1 MVRLIH
7 PTSPFL
13 QTPLSIYHEIN
24 QTHSLL
30 SPHPSPSPL
39 SVHSPPNTPDSLRT
53 ENHRYRDYSVPHP
66 KADTPPT
73 LASHRLKAV
82 QNFLPRRIQI
92 HLPSG
97 VEPEKTDSSTH
108 SRYWLRQPWTLGPN
122 HNKNLSLH
130 PYSPKAFCNQ
140 ALLRHPEHNFP
151 PPRLRSDHQ
160 LSSDYHQTTF
170 SPAYRR
176 TLTFPHSLS
185 CRWLPSENSLS
196 PLQPLPGQTLLFGFP
211 QPPLLSASP
220 ISLWPV
226 SFQSFPASLYRP
238 CYSFARS

>member
-82 QNFLPRRIQI
+82 QNFLP
-92 HLPSG
+92 
-97 VEPEKTDSSTH
+97 
-108 SRYWLRQPWTLGPN
+108 
-122 HNKNLSLH
+122 
-130 PYSPKAFCNQ
+130 
-140 ALLRHPEHNFP
+140 
-151 PPRLRSDHQ
+151 PRLRSDHQ

-226 SFQSFPASLYRP
+226 RFQPFPASLYRP
-238 CYSFARS
+238 